1 MPSRFVRTLKLLIS
15 VLLEATVMADVVA
28 ATGTPPLLPMSAWI
42 AGLIVMWMNLY
53 ARSLF
58 WAFSGT
64 THMLPAE
71 PGDIVV
77 DGNRNVPHLKDLA
90 SVVNRLY
97 HQLPEKKIGYL
108 PLMKLV
114 PASSALAPVTSL
126 LMYPLSTQ
134 SLMCLLYTSD
144 A

>member
-42 AGLIVMWMNLY
+42 AGLMVMSMNLY

-64 THMLPAE
+64 THMLQDE

-77 DGNRNVPHLKDLA
+77 CGNRKVSHWNLA
-90 SVVNRLY
+90 WVVNWLY
-97 HQLPEKKIGYL
+97 HQLPE
-108 PLMKLV
+108 
-114 PASSALAPVTSL
+114 
-126 LMYPLSTQ
+126 
-134 SLMCLLYTSD
+134 
-144 A
+144 